1 MRFLLDNLPRINQR
15 SEVKTD
21 DIHLQFD
28 SIVVVNHGTND
39 SILNFAVMQ
48 VHADFVTDRELALWF
63 LGWHARTVRRV
74 RECFQDAGL
83 TQAVGAGAMP
93 RQTCTHVNLEVSCL

>member
-28 SIVVVNHGTND
+28 SIVVLNHGAND
-39 SILNFAVMQ
+39 GILDFAVVQ
-48 VHADFVTDRELALWF
+48 VHSDLITDREVALWF
-63 LGWHARTVRRV
+63 LGWHARTVRWV
-74 RECFQDAGL
+74 GECFQDAGL
-83 TQAVGAGAMP
+83 NQAVGAGAMP
-93 RQTCTHVNLEVSCL
+93 GKPANMSI

>member
-28 SIVVVNHGTND
+28 SIVVLNHGAND
-39 SILNFAVMQ
+39 GILDFAVVQ
-48 VHADFVTDRELALWF
+48 VHSDLITDREVALWF
-63 LGWHARTVRRV
+63 LGWHARTGN
-74 RECFQDAGL
+74 A
-83 TQAVGAGAMP
+83 
-93 RQTCTHVNLEVSCL
+93 

>member
-28 SIVVVNHGTND
+28 SIVVLNHGAND
-39 SILNFAVMQ
+39 GILDFAVVQ
-48 VHADFVTDRELALWF
+48 VDADLVAYLELF
-63 LGWHARTVRRV
+63 G
-74 RECFQDAGL
+74 
-83 TQAVGAGAMP
+83 
-93 RQTCTHVNLEVSCL
+93 